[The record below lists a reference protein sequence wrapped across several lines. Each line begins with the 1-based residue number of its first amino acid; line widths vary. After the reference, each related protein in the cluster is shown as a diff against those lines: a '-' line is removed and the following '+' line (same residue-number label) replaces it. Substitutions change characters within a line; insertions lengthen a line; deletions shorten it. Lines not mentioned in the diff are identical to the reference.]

1 MMKPSTVTKVKAENL
16 TSIEPSSISMM
27 PPGLINTMD
36 KEDILD
42 LMAYLIA
49 GGKSDHELFR

>member
-1 MMKPSTVTKVKAENL
+1 
-16 TSIEPSSISMM
+16 MM
-27 PPGLINTMD
+27 PPGLLNTMD

-49 GGKSDHELFR
+49 GGKSDHQLFAK